1 MSTYMVYFAALNDIY
16 KDMGRRAKLNHIMLD
31 FVPTT
36 FPKAIAPF
44 RFTCFHIFAFYLFRL

>member
-1 MSTYMVYFAALNDIY
+1 MVYFAALNDIY